1 MIELMVYNQ
10 KGEQVD
16 TVEVDEA
23 RLGGHVRPKLLK
35 QALVMYHANRRV
47 GTASTRSRGMVA
59 GSTRKIYRQKGT
71 GHARMGAVRSPVRRG
86 GGMAFAKSPR
96 DFSQTM
102 PRKMRRLARNSA
114 ILAKMQ
120 SNETVIVDDLTFE
133 QPKTKAF
140 AGVLESLKIRTGC
153 LVALAKSDDVV
164 WKSGRNL
171 PKTEIR
177 PVAQLN
183 AYEVLR
189 RKHLLMTRAA
199 LDLLLGE
206 SETPPAGA

>member
-1 MIELMVYNQ
+1 MIELAVYNQ

-16 TVEVDEA
+16 TVEVDEV
-23 RLGGHVRPKLLK
+23 RLGGYVRPKLLK

-71 GHARMGAVRSPVRRG
+71 GNARMGSVRSPIRRG
-86 GGMAFAKSPR
+86 GGMAFPKRPR
-96 DFSQTM
+96 DFSRGM
-102 PRKMRRLARNSA
+102 PRKMRRLARDNA

-120 SNETVIVDDLTFE
+120 SNETIIVDDLTFE
-133 QPKTKAF
+133 HPKTKAF
-140 AGVLESLKIRTGC
+140 AGVLESLKVRSGC
-153 LVALAKSDDVV
+153 LVALAEADEMV

-177 PVAQLN
+177 PVRQLN

-206 SETPPAGA
+206 PEASSADM